1 MFIDHQHEIHFHN
14 VIKCYTQIRQEI
26 IIMQLILGVA
36 FTYGAPYF
44 DLADCVLQARLT
56 DVLKTLSC
64 VIFFSDSMLMTS
76 IGGLKFL
83 VLCSNSLLY
92 V

>member
-14 VIKCYTQIRQEI
+14 VIKCYTQKRQEI

-64 VIFFSDSMLMTS
+64 VIFFR
-76 IGGLKFL
+76 
-83 VLCSNSLLY
+83 LY
-92 V
+92 VDDLYWRFKISSSLF

>member
-64 VIFFSDSMLMTS
+64 VIFFR
-76 IGGLKFL
+76 
-83 VLCSNSLLY
+83 LY
-92 V
+92 VDDLDWRFKISSSLF